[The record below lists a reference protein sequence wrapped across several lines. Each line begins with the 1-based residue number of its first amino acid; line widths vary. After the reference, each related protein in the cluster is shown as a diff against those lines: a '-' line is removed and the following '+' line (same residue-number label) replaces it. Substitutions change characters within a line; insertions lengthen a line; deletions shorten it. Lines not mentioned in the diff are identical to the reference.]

1 MKEGYKVL
9 EASGIGK
16 YIGVYN
22 YKFLNEIGTF
32 RFSDI
37 NYLLGSDNL
46 VGIWKPKLIKQQ

>member
-9 EASGIGK
+9 SAQGAGK

-46 VGIWKPKLIKQQ
+46 VGIWKPKLIKQ

>member
-16 YIGVYN
+16 YIGVFN
-22 YKFLNEIGTF
+22 YKHINEIGTF

-37 NYLLGSDNL
+37 NYLLGCDNL
-46 VGIWKPKLIKQQ
+46 VGIWKPKLIKE